1 MATREENIK
10 KINSELE
17 KLTDEEL
24 DQVAGG
30 SWFIT
35 EKQAKMAGITLKK
48 EDGSPGS
55 FGYLWNT
62 GDYYWNGE
70 KLKRKDAY
78 AVMYFVKWNGRQPNS
93 LEEAK
98 KYFGDAGALPLK

>member
-10 KINSELE
+10 KINVELE

-24 DQVAGG
+24 DKVAGD
-30 SWFIT
+30 SWLIT
-35 EKQAKMAGITLKK
+35 EKEAKMAGLTLKK

-62 GDYYWNGE
+62 GDYYWKG
-70 KLKRKDAY
+70 KKISLTDAY
-78 AVMYFVKWNGRQPNS
+78 DVTYFVKWNGRQPRS
-93 LEEAK
+93 IEEANN
-98 KYFGDAGALPLK
+98 YALETGSIH

>member
-10 KINSELE
+10 KINYELE
-17 KLTDEEL
+17 KLSDEEL
-24 DQVAGG
+24 EGVAGG
-30 SWFIT
+30 SWYIT
-35 EKQAKMAGITLKK
+35 EEQAQKAGLTLKK

-70 KLKRKDAY
+70 KLSPSDAY
-78 AVMYFVKWNGRQPNS
+78 DVIYFVKWNGRQPGS
-93 LEEAK
+93 IEEAND
-98 KYFGDAGALPLK
+98 YYDG